1 MNSPLPDVGASDQ
14 ATDIGP
20 GSLSEVVTIFFKLGL
35 SSFGGPIAHLDYYH
49 REFVRQR
56 GWLDEGHYRQLLA
69 LCQFLPGPASTQ
81 MCYSIGALRAGTL
94 GGLGAFLAFSVP
106 SGLLLYLFALY
117 SESLNSPW
125 GLTVVHGLKLVTVV
139 VVAQGVWSMARSL
152 TPDMPRIAM
161 AALATGLAL
170 RYNNS
175 WMQLAIIGLGAM
187 LGMVIC
193 RKIEAHKGEAFPL
206 KYGRRTGAAVL
217 AVFAL
222 LLVLALFW
230 TPHLPLMGQVAGSF
244 YRSGAL
250 VFGGGHV
257 VLPLLRQTVV
267 DPGWVNDNTFL
278 AGYGAAQAV
287 PGPLFAVAAFLGA
300 RVHQG
305 QGGAWGAIIGFCAI
319 FLPGIL
325 LISGTLPFWRTLGQR
340 HSAARMLAGVNA
352 VVVGILAAALYNPLW
367 ITAVHDVTDVATV
380 IVGFGLLTF
389 ARLPSLMIVVWCVA
403 TAWVRAM

>member
-305 QGGAWGAIIGFCAI
+305 QGRHAAILAHAWTAPQRGQNAGWRECRGGRH
-319 FLPGIL
+319 PGC
-325 LISGTLPFWRTLGQR
+325 GTLQSVMDHRGARCDGRGYRHRRVRSADLRPLAIAHDRRLVRRHRLGAR
-340 HSAARMLAGVNA
+340 YVMSAIRC
-352 VVVGILAAALYNPLW
+352 
-367 ITAVHDVTDVATV
+367 
-380 IVGFGLLTF
+380 
-389 ARLPSLMIVVWCVA
+389 S
-403 TAWVRAM
+403 